1 MAQRKPLEELTLMD
15 DYMFYAVM
23 KRPDLLKKLLE
34 LILGIKITDL
44 IYTKGQE
51 TMKEGYDSRG
61 IRLDVFVKDNTGR
74 WYNIEAQT
82 TDKKDIPK
90 RARYN
95 QAVVDVDTLKPGN
108 NFNDLPE
115 SYVIFITSFDPHG
128 KDECLYWFETR
139 ERKHK
144 DLLFGDGVNRVI
156 LNITGKKG
164 EVSQELQS
172 IIDYLRTGVARDDY
186 TKELDAEVARVKV
199 SDERKRE
206 YMRIITYAD
215 ELRRDERLETTA
227 NHIVNLMKS
236 TGWDAPKAMDA
247 LQVPAKERDEVS
259 GLVKEILNAVPA

>member
-34 LILGIKITDL
+34 LILEIKITDL
-44 IYTKGQE
+44 IYSKGQE

-61 IRLDVFVKDNTGR
+61 IRLDVFVKDETGR
-74 WYNIEAQT
+74 WYNIEVQT

-95 QAVVDVDTLKPGN
+95 QAVVDVDNLKPGT
-108 NFNDLPE
+108 NFTDLPE
-115 SYVIFITSFDPHG
+115 SYVIFITKFDTHTNNRR
-128 KDECLYWFETR
+128 LRWFEYR
-139 ERKHK
+139 DRYDK
-144 DLLFGDGVNRVI
+144 DTVLGDGTNNVIVNIVGT
-156 LNITGKKG
+156 NG
-164 EVSQELQS
+164 EVSKDLQS
-172 IIDYLRTGVARDDY
+172 IIDYLRTGVAGDDY
-186 TKELDAEVARVKV
+186 TKELDEEVARVKV

-215 ELRRDERLETTA
+215 ELRRDEHLETTA

-236 TGWDAPKAMDA
+236 LSFDETKAMDV

-259 GLVKEILNAVPA
+259 GLVKEILNAVSA